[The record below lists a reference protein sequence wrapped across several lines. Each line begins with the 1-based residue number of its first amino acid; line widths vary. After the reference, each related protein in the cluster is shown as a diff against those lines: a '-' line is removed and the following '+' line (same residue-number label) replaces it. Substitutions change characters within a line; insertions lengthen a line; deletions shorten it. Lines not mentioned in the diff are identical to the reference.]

1 MRSNDAHKH
10 FLYSRAVQGLPPG
23 AKVLMLG
30 LAFKS
35 DTDDL
40 RESPNI
46 DLARKLIQSGYAVS
60 IYDTS
65 LKPEHLVG
73 QNLGYAF
80 SHLPKLPD
88 LLVSKDVAEGGRF
101 DVVIDTN
108 GTSRKL

>member
-1 MRSNDAHKH
+1 MA
-10 FLYSRAVQGLPPG
+10 SRPG

-35 DTDDL
+35 NTDDL

-46 DLARKLIQSGYAVS
+46 DLARKLIQQGYALS
-60 IYDTS
+60 IYDPS

-88 LLVSKDVAEGGRF
+88 LLVSRGGRGGRS
-101 DVVIDTN
+101 VRRGN
-108 GTSRKL
+108 

>member
-1 MRSNDAHKH
+1 
-10 FLYSRAVQGLPPG
+10 
-23 AKVLMLG
+23 MLG

-46 DLARKLIQSGYAVS
+46 DLARKLIRGGYAVS
-60 IYDTS
+60 IYDPV

-80 SHLPKLPD
+80 AHLPRLPD
-88 LLVSKDVAEGGRF
+88 LLVSKDVAEDDDF
-101 DVVIDTN
+101 DLVIDAN
-108 GTSRKL
+108 GGSRGLSLKCRDVIDFHAL